1 MKKYIPL
8 LLFLSVILIVA
19 GDQLQF
25 GALKNKSKG
34 SPDEKPTIPS
44 SLSKDHDLSQHP
56 DAEHF
61 DALHPQD
68 DHSDPEK
75 NRRMG
80 IFHFNE
86 GNKYLRQGKWED
98 AVKNYEMALHHNKEF
113 QETYINLSTTYLRAK
128 KYDEALKTLRSL
140 EKINASHPLLHY
152 NLACYYSLTKQP
164 KASLDSLKKAVDL
177 GYKEFQE
184 IQTDPDLENLRNETE
199 FQKWFQE
206 LQREHQG

>member
-1 MKKYIPL
+1 MKKYFPIL
-8 LLFLSVILIVA
+8 LLLSIIVIVA

-25 GALKNKSKG
+25 SAFNNEEKG
-34 SPDEKPTIPS
+34 SSDEKTSTTPSPTE
-44 SLSKDHDLSQHP
+44 DHDHAQHS
-56 DAEHF
+56 DAMRHE
-61 DALHPQD
+61 D

-86 GNKYLRQGKWED
+86 GNKYLRKEKWED
-98 AVKNYEMALHHNKEF
+98 AEKNYKMALHHNKEF

-128 KYDEALKTLRSL
+128 RYDEALETLLSL
-140 EKINASHPLLHY
+140 KKINASNPLLHY

-177 GYKEFQE
+177 DHRGFQE
-184 IQTDPDLENLRNETE
+184 IQTDPDLENLRNEADFKTWFRSIQE
-199 FQKWFQE
+199 EYQK
-206 LQREHQG
+206 